1 MSRGTVCLTFDFD
14 AISLWM
20 SRGLATPGPVSRG
33 EFGAYAIPRILELLH
48 RHEVPATFFVPGHT
62 IETYPDA
69 CASIVEAGHE
79 IALHGYAHEPV
90 STLDRDSEFAVNRR
104 AAVLIEKI
112 TGEAPAGH
120 RTPSFDFTENTVE
133 VLTELGIEYDSSLM
147 GTDYEPY
154 LARSGDACPQDDRFR
169 FGPPS
174 SVVELPVSWTLDDY
188 PHLEFVRTPGYVM
201 PGLQDAHAMFARFL
215 ADVQYMVDHAAGGVT
230 TVTLHPQA
238 VGRGARMVALEE
250 FIMGCRALDVGFE
263 RCVEVARRFRPV
275 LLGGT

>member
-20 SRGLATPGPVSRG
+20 SRALATPGPVSRG
-33 EFGAYAIPRILELLH
+33 EFGAYVIPRILELLR

-62 IETYPDA
+62 LETYPEP
-69 CASIVEAGHE
+69 CAAIVESGHE

-90 STLDRDSEFAVNRR
+90 STLDEHAEFAVNQRS
-104 AAVLIEKI
+104 AALIEKL
-112 TGEAPAGH
+112 TGTAPAGH
-120 RTPSFDFTENTVE
+120 RTPSFDFTEHTIDI
-133 VLTELGIEYDSSLM
+133 LTKLGLEYDSSLM

-154 LARSGDACPQDDRFR
+154 LARMGDECPSDAPFR

-201 PGLQDAHAMFARFL
+201 PGLQDAHAMFGRFL
-215 ADVQYMVDHAAGGVT
+215 IDVRYMADHVADGVT
-230 TVTLHPQA
+230 TVTLHPQ
-238 VGRGARMVALEE
+238 VIGRGARMAALEG
-250 FIMGCRALDVGFE
+250 FITGCRDLDVVFE
-263 RCVEVARRFRPV
+263 RCVDVARRFRS
-275 LLGGT
+275 LLLRER